1 MKKENVMRHFLLIA
15 LALSA
20 CATSKPPPVLQPQ
33 VQIGPGSHTPARRVL
48 VLSASCGS
56 MEFRCPREY
65 IDSVDGIVRSQMDF
79 AGYALVDPDTLRN
92 RTRERHETHEEGS
105 ERTASHSTT
114 EEKPNFAPDTTTIHT
129 SESVTETEHHTIQL
143 DGPGFS
149 DLTVSERR
157 QILTEAGADSVL
169 VVRVVVGAEHGT
181 WSSNQH
187 AEVMIK
193 LGVDAG
199 DTMAWASRCVASS
212 SEFASISAALE
223 SAARCAVQGA
233 PSAAR

>member
-1 MKKENVMRHFLLIA
+1 MRQLVLILLVA
-15 LALSA
+15 ASA
-20 CATSKPPPVLQPQ
+20 CATSRPPPALQPQ
-33 VQIGPGSHTPARRVL
+33 VQMGPGVRTQARRVL

-65 IDSVDGIVRSQMDF
+65 IETVDGIVRSQMDF
-79 AGYALVDPDTLRN
+79 AGYALVDPETLRN
-92 RTRERHETHEEGS
+92 RTRERHETHEETT
-105 ERTASHSTT
+105 EHTASHSVS
-114 EEKPNFAPDTTTIHT
+114 EHKPNFAPDTTDVHT
-129 SESVTETEHHTIQL
+129 SESVTETEHHVTQL

-149 DLTVSERR
+149 DLTVSERKD
-157 QILTEAGADSVL
+157 ILADAGADSVL

-212 SEFASISAALE
+212 RDFASVSAALE

-233 PSAAR
+233 PSAAH